1 MAGLR
6 ILSRVLYL
14 YLKNLIK
21 TKSYER
27 HKGSW
32 PLISHLNTKSDAIPK
47 NKSANLISPG
57 NSNIYPIKLNQVDK
71 ISIKNKQ
78 DWYKAS
84 LLTLQNVTYF
94 KWIL

>member
-1 MAGLR
+1 MLL
-6 ILSRVLYL
+6 IL
-14 YLKNLIK
+14 KKHLIK

-27 HKGSW
+27 YKWSW

-47 NKSANLISPG
+47 NKSANLISPE
-57 NSNIYPIKLNQVDK
+57 NSNISPIKLNQVDK
-71 ISIKNKQ
+71 MSIKNKQ
-78 DWYKAS
+78 DWYNAG